1 MFFGKLLY
9 GGGGCFFISSGSID
23 RLIIFCGGNRIFYFF
38 YTIFV
43 PRFGYAGRKN
53 IQTGYKEEKNM
64 QQLKE
69 RILRD
74 GKCFEGGILK
84 VDNFIN
90 HQMDPILMKSMAVE
104 FVRRFASRDINKILT
119 IEASGIALAIM
130 VGYLLELPVVFAK
143 KKKPSTMENMLATK
157 VFSFTKNNTY
167 DVCVCK
173 DYLQPG
179 DKVLFIDDFLA
190 NGNAAKGVMD
200 LVRQSGAELAG
211 MGFLIEKAFQHGG
224 DYLRAQ
230 GIHVESLAV
239 IESLDGCRITLK
251 D

>member
-1 MFFGKLLY
+1 MK
-9 GGGGCFFISSGSID
+9 
-23 RLIIFCGGNRIFYFF
+23 
-38 YTIFV
+38 
-43 PRFGYAGRKN
+43 A
-53 IQTGYKEEKNM
+53 
-64 QQLKE
+64 LKE

-104 FVRRFASRDINKILT
+104 FVRRFARTDINKIIT
-119 IEASGIALAIM
+119 VEASGIAPAIM

-143 KKKPSTMENMLATK
+143 KKTPSTMERMLRTQ
-157 VFSFTKNNTY
+157 FYSFTKQRSY
-167 DVCVCK
+167 DVCVSS

-190 NGNAAKGVMD
+190 NGNAAKGIMD
-200 LVRQSGAELAG
+200 LVKQAGAELVG

-224 DYLRAQ
+224 DELRAA
-230 GIHVESLAV
+230 GIHVESLAI
-239 IESLDGCRITLK
+239 IESLDHCEIKIR
-251 D
+251 